1 MESTEDLKAIMGNK
15 LSQKERD
22 ELRNKLKWPAKRMF
36 DGQQFVVIPFAMV
49 GIQGELLDA
58 VNSALHDVHR
68 FTCIRF
74 KLHNM
79 LDEDHVQF
87 KAGKKG

>member
-1 MESTEDLKAIMGNK
+1 MESTEDLKAIMGNN
-15 LSQKERD
+15 LSQKERE
-22 ELRNKLKWPAKRMF
+22 ELRKKLKWPNKRMF
-36 DGQQFVVIPFAMV
+36 DGQQFVVIPFVMT

-58 VNSALHDVHR
+58 INSALHDVHR

-74 KLHNM
+74 KLRNT
-79 LDEDHVQF
+79 LEEDYVQF